1 VASKEAARLPSIL
14 LEYGNGKLRTRELGG
29 VFRSFAWGMQ
39 GAGLILVGDRGRIVK
54 VEGESL
60 ISIASGTRQNL
71 RGISVSPLDGSILA
85 VGNAG
90 SAILVDEK
98 TPLSKMQDLGSE
110 NLRAASWNPEG
121 TLALI
126 AGNGGSLLVYKDG
139 TAQIIED
146 GRANLRH
153 IAWRPKTDLALVT
166 SNCFAEEF
174 FPSSNLFSYE
184 AESQVFNSVNEGRAD
199 LIGVDWKPDGSS
211 AIVVGYDVIWH
222 NGVISTFDGQN
233 LSPIEFANKG
243 VYPVAVAWNPKEPVA
258 AIVTAA
264 AQAGMGEGTVYLWDE
279 SELRPI
285 FRNNTFFFSAVTWN
299 KKGTE
304 LFALGS
310 SATRAFNC

>member
-1 VASKEAARLPSIL
+1 ML
-14 LEYGNGKLRTRELGG
+14 LQYSNGKLRTRELRG
-29 VFRSFAWGMQ
+29 VFRSFAWDRQ
-39 GAGLILVGDRGRIVK
+39 GAGLILVGDKGRIVK

-60 ISIASGTRQNL
+60 VSIASGTRQNL

-98 TPLSKMQDLGSE
+98 TNLSEVWVLGSE

-126 AGNGGSLLVYKDG
+126 AGNSGSLLVYKDG
-139 TAQIIED
+139 TTQIVED

-153 IAWRPKTDLALVT
+153 IAWQPKTNLALVT

-174 FPSSNLFSYE
+174 IPSSNLFSYE
-184 AESQVFNSVNEGRAD
+184 TESQAFNSLNEGRTD

-222 NGVISTFDGQN
+222 SGVISTFDGQN
-233 LSPIEFANKG
+233 LSPIEFPNKR
-243 VYPVAVAWNPKEPVA
+243 VYPVAVSWNPKEPIA
-258 AIVTAA
+258 AVVTAV
-264 AQAGMGEGTVYLWDE
+264 AQPGMGEGIVYLWDE
-279 SELRPI
+279 RELRPI
-285 FRNNTFFFSAVTWN
+285 FHNDKLFFSAVTWN
-299 KKGTE
+299 RQGTD